1 MSTVAIIGGDGSG
14 KTTVAKHLLN
24 TMPLPLKYLYMGRNF
39 NSSNVALPTSR
50 LIQFLRA
57 YLSKKAKKIKSS
69 KIQSLNVSIQ
79 QPEEWWEE
87 DKRGKIFATLRLL
100 NRLAE
105 EWFRQ
110 IISWS
115 YQLRGYI
122 VIYDRHFIFEQVA
135 KPTGFQ
141 NRRPRLTERC
151 HRWLLDHCYPKPD
164 LVIYLDAP
172 PEELFNRKGETTI
185 EYLQMCRESFLDF
198 GEKVANFRKINAL
211 QPIDGVCSEIS
222 HHIKQLLSYKKPKKI
237 SKTQV

>member
-1 MSTVAIIGGDGSG
+1 MSSIAIIGGDGCG

-24 TMPLPLKYLYMGRNF
+24 TLPLPVKYLYMGRNF

-50 LIQFLRA
+50 LIQFLRD

-69 KIQSLNVSIQ
+69 KIQSLNASIQ

-87 DKRGKIFATLRLL
+87 DKRGKLFATLRLL

-115 YQLRGYI
+115 YQLLGYI
-122 VIYDRHFIFEQVA
+122 VIYDRHFIFEQAA
-135 KPTGFQ
+135 KPSGSQ
-141 NRRPRLTERC
+141 NRKPRLTERC
-151 HRWLLDHCYPKPD
+151 HRWLLEHCYPKPD

-185 EYLQMCRESFLDF
+185 EYLQMCREEFL
-198 GEKVANFRKINAL
+198 GYGKKMANFRQVDAL
-211 QPIDGVCSEIS
+211 QPLDNICSEIS
-222 HHIKQLLSYKKPKKI
+222 HHILQFQT
-237 SKTQV
+237 SKNSEATSAKT